1 MIEILL
7 TSFAATLF
15 YPFGICDVIM
25 AGLAV
30 KKCPGETEWK
40 N

>member
-1 MIEILL
+1 MIEVLL
-7 TSFAATLF
+7 TPFAATLF